1 MQKMYEKFFLV
12 EEMYY
17 RSSDIRC
24 FIYLLSIFPIFVIL
38 KECYFYSGDNN
49 LYSYL
54 VVSLISYFTSSLF
67 LKETIIKKINI
78 INVFFSVLLYTII
91 IFLPL
96 LLSVVGILSDPVGSF
111 IDIISFVLPYVS
123 IFLFVKFSKKYLIYK
138 SNRCER

>member
-1 MQKMYEKFFLV
+1 MYEKFFLV

-96 LLSVVGILSDPVGSF
+96 LLSIVGILSDPVGSF

-138 SNRCER
+138 SNRC

>member
-96 LLSVVGILSDPVGSF
+96 LLSIVGILSDPVGSF

-138 SNRCER
+138 SNRC

>member
-24 FIYLLSIFPIFVIL
+24 LIYLLSIFPIFLIL

-111 IDIISFVLPYVS
+111 IDIIRISS
-123 IFLFVKFSKKYLIYK
+123 TSCIFSHDFRTIHARFT
-138 SNRCER
+138 

>member
-24 FIYLLSIFPIFVIL
+24 LIYLLSIFPIFVIL

-138 SNRCER
+138 SNRC

>member
-24 FIYLLSIFPIFVIL
+24 LIYLLSILPIFVIL

-67 LKETIIKKINI
+67 LKETIIKKINK

-96 LLSVVGILSDPVGSF
+96 LLSIVGILSDPVGSF

-138 SNRCER
+138 SNRC